1 MNKWISI
8 LMTALCLLSS
18 SRESKAVGM
27 PTDPASLEAM
37 VYNHKTVKAMLELR
51 FLAEEGVV
59 AYHKK
64 SMKKAEDWED
74 VNKKLDKYRK
84 CFEKIDFILKATA
97 TGFHAVNGF
106 NDCSKNI
113 AAYYKLLDTYTR
125 EILLHGAMW
134 TSDTTILH
142 ISRRGVERVNEGLK
156 QMKKSYVDLSGIISG
171 VRNCTTA
178 DLMLILND
186 INTSIDEIVVSIRGA
201 YMELWAYMTVRMGF
215 WKKDYFLARS
225 IKDIANDAL
234 GRWLGNSV
242 QAFQCL
248 VQHKSFEHEPLGGGG
263 LIGGRTYSRN
273 PQGH

>member
-1 MNKWISI
+1 MY
-8 LMTALCLLSS
+8 LS
-18 SRESKAVGM
+18 E
-27 PTDPASLEAM
+27 
-37 VYNHKTVKAMLELR
+37 
-51 FLAEEGVV
+51 
-59 AYHKK
+59 
-64 SMKKAEDWED
+64 
-74 VNKKLDKYRK
+74 
-84 CFEKIDFILKATA
+84 
-97 TGFHAVNGF
+97 
-106 NDCSKNI
+106 
-113 AAYYKLLDTYTR
+113 
-125 EILLHGAMW
+125 
-134 TSDTTILH
+134 
-142 ISRRGVERVNEGLK
+142 
-156 QMKKSYVDLSGIISG
+156 IISG

-263 LIGGRTYSRN
+263 LIGGRIYNRN
-273 PQGH
+273 P

>member
-1 MNKWISI
+1 
-8 LMTALCLLSS
+8 
-18 SRESKAVGM
+18 
-27 PTDPASLEAM
+27 
-37 VYNHKTVKAMLELR
+37 
-51 FLAEEGVV
+51 
-59 AYHKK
+59 
-64 SMKKAEDWED
+64 
-74 VNKKLDKYRK
+74 
-84 CFEKIDFILKATA
+84 
-97 TGFHAVNGF
+97 
-106 NDCSKNI
+106 
-113 AAYYKLLDTYTR
+113 
-125 EILLHGAMW
+125 MW

-156 QMKKSYVDLSGIISG
+156 QMKKSYVDLSEIISG

-263 LIGGRTYSRN
+263 LIGGRTYNRN